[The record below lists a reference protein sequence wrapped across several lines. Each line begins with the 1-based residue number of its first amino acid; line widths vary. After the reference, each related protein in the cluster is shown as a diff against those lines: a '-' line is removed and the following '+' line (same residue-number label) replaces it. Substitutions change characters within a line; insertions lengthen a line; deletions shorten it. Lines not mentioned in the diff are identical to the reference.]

1 MQITSEEIT
10 VISRLIDDLCGI
22 VLDETKAY
30 LIENRLSTVAAE
42 AGCETFTELYYKARY
57 AKDKGLQNNIINA
70 ITTNETLFFRDSSP
84 FEVLKHKVIPDLIDQ
99 KASTSFPK
107 RIRIWSAAC
116 STRQEPYSIAITLHE
131 MLPDIM
137 DWDIQ
142 ILATDISDSAIKQA
156 SRGTYATHEIHR
168 GMKIEMLN
176 KYFTQTD
183 DQWKVKDE
191 LRALIAFKNR
201 NLLDMFT
208 DLRPFDII
216 LCRNVAIYFKPDAR
230 KDLFQRLAEKLTP
243 TGYLFAGSTES
254 LKDVGSQF
262 VPQYHCRSCFY
273 QPNHSLPVTSA

>member
-10 VISRLIDDLCGI
+10 VISRLVDDLCGV
-22 VLDETKAY
+22 VLDESKAY

-57 AKDKGLQNNIINA
+57 ANDKTLQNNIINA

-99 KASTSFPK
+99 KASTAFPK

-116 STRQEPYSIAITLHE
+116 STGQEPYSLAITLHE
-131 MLPDIM
+131 MLPDIL

-142 ILATDISDSAIKQA
+142 ILATDISDSAIQQA

-168 GMKIEMLN
+168 GMKTELLN
-176 KYFTQTD
+176 KYFTQAD
-183 DQWKVKDE
+183 GKWKVKDE
-191 LRALIAFKNR
+191 LRALISFKNR
-201 NLLDMFT
+201 NLLELFT

-216 LCRNVAIYFKPDAR
+216 LCRNVAIYFKADVR
-230 KDLFQRLAEKLTP
+230 KDLFQRLTDILTP
-243 TGYLFAGSTES
+243 QGYLFVGSTES
-254 LKDVGSQF
+254 LYNLSPQF
-262 VPQYHCRSCFY
+262 VPQYHCRSCYY
-273 QPNHSLPVTSA
+273 QPNQTLPVPTA